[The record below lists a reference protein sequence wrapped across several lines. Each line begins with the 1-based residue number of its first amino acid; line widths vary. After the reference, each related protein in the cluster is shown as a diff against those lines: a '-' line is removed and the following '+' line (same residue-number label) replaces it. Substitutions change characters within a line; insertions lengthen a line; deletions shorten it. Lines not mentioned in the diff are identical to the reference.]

1 MATSIF
7 DPTTFPNQQWEK
19 GVWERGTFT
28 VPDDVPD
35 SRVQSVAHKY
45 MGRFGEALER
55 QGFEVLE
62 TLGPIISQGRMP
74 AEPGRKRYDC
84 FARARRRPVIIDL
97 EIPEVLIPE
106 MQSKGLK
113 LK

>member
-1 MATSIF
+1 MVSKIYNPKLAA
-7 DPTTFPNQQWEK
+7 K
-19 GVWERGTFT
+19 GIWERGTFT
-28 VPDDVPD
+28 VPEDIPD
-35 SRVQSVAHKY
+35 SRVQEVAHKY
-45 MGRFGEALER
+45 LRRFGEALER

-62 TLGPIISQGRMP
+62 VIGPVVSQGRMP

-84 FARARRRPVIIDL
+84 FARVRRKPQIATY

>member
-1 MATSIF
+1 MVSSIYN
-7 DPTTFPNQQWEK
+7 PETAAK
-19 GVWERGTFT
+19 GIWERGTFT
-28 VPDDVPD
+28 VPKDRPD
-35 SRVQSVAHKY
+35 ARVQSVAYKY
-45 MGRFGEALER
+45 MRRFGEALER

-62 TLGPIISQGRMP
+62 IIGPVVSQGKME

-84 FARARRRPVIIDL
+84 FARARRKPVTVTI
-97 EIPEVLIPE
+97 EIPEKLIPE